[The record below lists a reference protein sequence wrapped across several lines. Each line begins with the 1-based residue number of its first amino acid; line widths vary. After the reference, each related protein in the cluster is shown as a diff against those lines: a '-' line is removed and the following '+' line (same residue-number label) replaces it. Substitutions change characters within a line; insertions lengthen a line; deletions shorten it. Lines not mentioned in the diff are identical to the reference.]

1 MYSSL
6 LVGEGEGE
14 DIIREE
20 FMRITVFFLGA
31 LLIVGCTSAPKVE
44 KETALPDFD
53 KLWDYSNP
61 AQTEIEFRKLVPLAE
76 KTKDISYY
84 TQLVT
89 QIARTLGL
97 QQKFEAAHALLD
109 TVEPW
114 LTEAPAVSRVRYLL
128 ERGRAY
134 NSSGH
139 PDKAKPLFLNAWELA
154 AENNEDYY
162 AIDAIHMLQ
171 IVEPPDKQ
179 LEWAHKAMELAEKT
193 VDERTKKWLGPLY
206 NNTGWTYF
214 DSKDYDNALV
224 LFEKSLAWRQS
235 QEDEQ
240 GTIIAKWCIARN
252 YRAMGRTKDALEA
265 QMNLENEVAEKG
277 LDQDGYIY
285 EEIGECLLELDR
297 ADEAKEYFGLAYGLL
312 STDEWLKANEP
323 ERLERLRNLS
333 E

>member
-1 MYSSL
+1 
-6 LVGEGEGE
+6 
-14 DIIREE
+14 
-20 FMRITVFFLGA
+20 MRITFFFLGA
-31 LLIVGCTSAPKVE
+31 LLIIGCASAPKVE
-44 KETALPDFD
+44 KEIALPDFD

-76 KTKDISYY
+76 KAKDISYH
-84 TQLVT
+84 TQLMT

-109 TVEPW
+109 TVKPW
-114 LTEAPAVSRVRYLL
+114 LTEDPTVSRVRYLL
-128 ERGRAY
+128 ERGRIY

-139 PDKAKPLFLNAWELA
+139 PDKAKPVFLNAWELA
-154 AENNEDYY
+154 AKNYEDYY

-171 IVEPPDKQ
+171 IVEPPEKQ

-193 VDERTKKWLGPLY
+193 ADERTKKWLGPLY

-214 DSKDYDNALV
+214 DLEDYDNALV

-235 QEDEQ
+235 QEDKQ

-252 YRAMGRTKDALEA
+252 YRAMGRIKDALEA
-265 QMNLENEVAEKG
+265 QISLENEVTEKG

-285 EEIGECLLELDR
+285 EEIGECFLELDR

-312 STDEWLKANEP
+312 SKDEWLKANEP

>member
-1 MYSSL
+1 MKILFL
-6 LVGEGEGE
+6 LV
-14 DIIREE
+14 
-20 FMRITVFFLGA
+20 GA
-31 LLIVGCTSAPKVE
+31 LLIVGCASAPKVD

-61 AQTEIEFRKLVPLAE
+61 AQTEIEFRKLIMVAE
-76 KTKDISYY
+76 AAEDISYY
-84 TQLVT
+84 VQLMS

-97 QQKFEAAHALLD
+97 QQKFEAAHAVLDSVKPLLPD
-109 TVEPW
+109 ASA
-114 LTEAPAVSRVRYLL
+114 LAKVRYLL
-128 ERGRAY
+128 ERGRTY

-139 PDKAKPLFLNAWELA
+139 PDKAKPLFLNAWEHA
-154 AENNEDYY
+154 TENNEDYS

-171 IVEPPDKQ
+171 IVEPPHKQ
-179 LEWAHKAMELAEKT
+179 LEWANKAIKLAEETSDK
-193 VDERTKKWLGPLY
+193 RARKWLGPLY

-214 DSKDYDNALV
+214 DLKDYNNALV
-224 LFEKSLAWRQS
+224 VFKKSLAWRQS

-252 YRAMGRTKDALEA
+252 YRAMGRIKDALEA
-265 QMNLENEVAEKG
+265 QINLENEVAEKG
-277 LDQDGYIY
+277 LDQDGYIH

-312 STDEWLKANEP
+312 SKDEWLKANEP
-323 ERLERLRNLS
+323 ERLERLKNLS

>member
-1 MYSSL
+1 
-6 LVGEGEGE
+6 
-14 DIIREE
+14 
-20 FMRITVFFLGA
+20 MRITVFFLGA
-31 LLIVGCTSAPKVE
+31 LLIVGCASAPNVE
-44 KETALPDFD
+44 KEIALPDFD

-76 KTKDISYY
+76 KAKDVSYH
-84 TQLVT
+84 TQLMT

-114 LTEAPAVSRVRYLL
+114 LTEAPTVSRVRYLL
-128 ERGRAY
+128 ERGRIY

-139 PDKAKPLFLNAWELA
+139 PDMAKPLFLNAWEHA
-154 AENNEDYY
+154 TENNEDYY

-171 IVEPPDKQ
+171 IVEPSENQ
-179 LEWAHKAMELAEKT
+179 LEWAHKAMELVENTA
-193 VDERTKKWLGPLY
+193 DERAKKWLGPLY

-214 DSKDYDNALV
+214 DLEEYDKALE
-224 LFEKSLAWRQS
+224 LFEKSLVWREAR
-235 QEDEQ
+235 EDAQ

-265 QMNLENEVAEKG
+265 QISLENEVTEKG
-277 LDQDGYIY
+277 LDQDGYIF
-285 EEIGECLLELDR
+285 EEIGECLFELGC

-312 STDEWLKANEP
+312 SIDEWLKANEP
-323 ERLERLRNLS
+323 ERLERLKNLS